1 MPAAL
6 SARRLA
12 FRAAQYGARSARA
25 MIRTDGAGTFA
36 NDPRDRRDRDSG
48 RGGRESP
55 PGDLARQVREGTY
68 ARRKDAAPRG
78 WASRTLRDI
87 KAARADDFLS
97 APMLRTMADIQTLKT
112 IGD

>member
-1 MPAAL
+1 
-6 SARRLA
+6 
-12 FRAAQYGARSARA
+12 

-36 NDPRDRRDRDSG
+36 NDPRDRDTG

-87 KAARADDFLS
+87 KVAGADDFL
-97 APMLRTMADIQTLKT
+97 AAGILRTLADIQTLKT
-112 IGD
+112 IGDTDGH